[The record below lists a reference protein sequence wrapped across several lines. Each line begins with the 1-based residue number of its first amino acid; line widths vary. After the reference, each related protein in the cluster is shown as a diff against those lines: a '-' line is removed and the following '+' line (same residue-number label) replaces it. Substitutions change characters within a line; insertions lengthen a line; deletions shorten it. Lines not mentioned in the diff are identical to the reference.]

1 MDARYMR
8 AAKSATQSGPVLV
21 GVDGSASAHAAVEL
35 GAWEARRR
43 RAPLLLVHGYQ
54 DELPHATV
62 GLVTRTPVISA
73 VRDGARSMLEDIE
86 NRTHATHP
94 GLTVRS
100 TLVGGGGASSL
111 VELSRGAS
119 LVVVGCR
126 GSGGFAGLLIGSVGA
141 QVAMYSQAPVIVMRP
156 PGGPG
161 APVADA
167 PVVVGVD
174 GSSSGSD
181 VVGFA
186 FDEAKQRGVPLV
198 AVHATR
204 DPGPVAAPADV
215 LADALAGWAEKYPE
229 VPLIPTVR
237 PMDPAP
243 ALIDASR
250 EAGLVVVGNRGHGG
264 FARLLLGSVS
274 QALIGH
280 AACPVAVVRPV
291 MP

>member
-1 MDARYMR
+1 MR
-8 AAKSATQSGPVLV
+8 AAKSTTQPGPVLV
-21 GVDGSASAHAAVEL
+21 GVDGSASARAAVDL
-35 GAWEARRR
+35 GAWEAKRRR
-43 RAPLLLVHGYQ
+43 VPLLLVHGYQ
-54 DELPHATV
+54 DELPHATY
-62 GLVTRTPVISA
+62 GLVTRAPVVSA

-86 NRTHATHP
+86 NRTHAAHP

-141 QVAMYSQAPVIVMRP
+141 QVAMYSHAPVIVVRP

-161 APVADA
+161 TPVADA

-174 GSSSGSD
+174 GSSSSTD
-181 VVGFA
+181 VLGFA
-186 FDEAKQRGVPLV
+186 FDEARHRGVPLV

-204 DPGPVAAPADV
+204 DQAPGADPAGA
-215 LADALAGWAEKYPE
+215 LADTLAAWAEKFPD
-229 VPLIPTVR
+229 VPVIPVVR
-237 PMDPAP
+237 PTEPAP
-243 ALIDASR
+243 ALIEASR
-250 EAGLVVVGNRGHGG
+250 DAGLIVVGNRGHGG

-274 QALIGH
+274 HALIGH

>member
-1 MDARYMR
+1 MR
-8 AAKSATQSGPVLV
+8 AAKSTTQSGPVLV

-43 RAPLLLVHGYQ
+43 RVPLLLVHGFQ
-54 DELPHATV
+54 DDLPHATY
-62 GLVTRTPVISA
+62 GLVTRAPVISA

-86 NRTHATHP
+86 NRTHAAHP

-156 PGGPG
+156 PDGPG
-161 APVADA
+161 APVPDA
-167 PVVVGVD
+167 QVVVGVD
-174 GSSSGSD
+174 GSSSSTD

-204 DPGPVAAPADV
+204 DDAPVADPAGA

-250 EAGLVVVGNRGHGG
+250 DAGLVVVGNRGHGG

-280 AACPVAVVRPV
+280 AACPVAVVRPA